1 MHSSEYCSDGKVI
14 DVQEDKSSLKE
25 RSANGGVLIGEAILC
40 KEEHCTGTI
49 TSTEKRVSKSAS
61 KNSSH
66 HWLPSIHEDYYGP
79 RNHKP
84 KHH

>member
-49 TSTEKRVSKSAS
+49 TSTDKRVSKSAS